1 MKETAK
7 LLSEVYIISPLH
19 AIFANVLPVF
29 LAIYVFVAGLPYGS
43 EPVKVELTYEITSA
57 QEVYSEGDTVKV
69 ELYAKNVGRPFYG
82 YSFDAVSA
90 SFFRVEEG
98 EEKYLSFSTTEIS
111 DCASPLKVVVK
122 NGDVQQRTMAFP
134 LKENAPGL
142 YSLRIRYITY
152 DGTTITR
159 DYENVIE
166 VK

>member
-43 EPVKVELTYEITSA
+43 EPVKVDLTYEITSA
-57 QEVYSEGDTVKV
+57 QQIYSEGDTVSV
-69 ELYAKNVGRPFYG
+69 ELRAENIGRPFYG

-90 SFFRVEEG
+90 SFFRVEDGKEKHLSYATPEG
-98 EEKYLSFSTTEIS
+98 SN
-111 DCASPLKVVVK
+111 CASPLKVVVK

-152 DGTTITR
+152 DGTTITK